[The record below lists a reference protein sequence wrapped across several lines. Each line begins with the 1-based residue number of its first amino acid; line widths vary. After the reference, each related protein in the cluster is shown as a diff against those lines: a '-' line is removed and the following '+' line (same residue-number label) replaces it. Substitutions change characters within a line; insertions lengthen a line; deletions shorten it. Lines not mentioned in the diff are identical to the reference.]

1 MKTTKVFLE
10 LKLNDFNNA
19 KAVFDKKQIA
29 KSQMYAELSKLID
42 KEVEPSENIENNPLQ
57 YYYDWLL
64 EKYKDSNPMNLKA
77 VKLVELMEIDLAKF
91 KDSIAKNNAIPNV
104 PEPLEENF
112 KIYAETPEE
121 LARLK
126 LSTDL
131 VEVIQRT
138 NKIVGFVNLSSLS
151 PIIRFDGGKNEYV
164 VNNDFV
170 KSKFY
175 KNVL

>member
-10 LKLNDFNNA
+10 LKFNDFNNA
-19 KAVFDKKQIA
+19 KTIFEKKKIA
-29 KSQMYAELSKLID
+29 KNQMYAELSKLID
-42 KEVEPSENIENNPLQ
+42 ETVEPTESIENNPLQ
-57 YYYDWLL
+57 YFYDYLL

-77 VKLVELMEIDLAKF
+77 NKLVDLLEIDLAKF
-91 KDSIAKNNAIPNV
+91 KDTISKNNAIPNV
-104 PEPLEENF
+104 PEPKEEDF

-131 VEVIQRT
+131 VTIIQRT
-138 NKIVGFVNLSSLS
+138 KKIVGFVNLSSLS
-151 PIIRFDGGKNEYV
+151 PIIQFDGGKNDYV

>member
-19 KAVFDKKQIA
+19 KVRFEKKQIA
-29 KSQMYAELSKLID
+29 KSQMYSELSKLID
-42 KEVEPSENIENNPLQ
+42 EIVEPTESIENKPLQ

-64 EKYKDSNPMNLKA
+64 EKYKDSNPMNLTA
-77 VKLVELMEIDLAKF
+77 VKLVDLLEIDLTTF

-104 PEPLEENF
+104 SEPIEENF

-126 LSTDL
+126 LSIDL
-131 VEVIQRT
+131 VTIIQRT
-138 NKIVGFVNLSSLS
+138 KKIIGFVNMSSFS
-151 PIIRFDGGKNEYV
+151 PIIQFDGGKNDYV